1 MEIFGYN
8 LFIII
13 IIHVHL
19 YSTLSTL
26 VLSYWYVV
34 VTIQFFS
41 LKAYLYLVNEW
52 NSLLKTLIFFILSYL
67 FIF

>member
-13 IIHVHL
+13 IIYVHL
-19 YSTLSTL
+19 YSTFSTL

-41 LKAYLYLVNEW
+41 LKTYLYLVNEW
-52 NSLLKTLIFFILSYL
+52 NS
-67 FIF
+67 

>member
-8 LFIII
+8 LFII

-52 NSLLKTLIFFILSYL
+52 NSLLKTLIFL
-67 FIF
+67 F

>member
-1 MEIFGYN
+1 MGYGN
-8 LFIII
+8 FWIQFIHYYYNTYI
-13 IIHVHL
+13 HL

-26 VLSYWYVV
+26 VLFYWYVV

-52 NSLLKTLIFFILSYL
+52 NSLLKTLIFL
-67 FIF
+67 F

>member
-1 MEIFGYN
+1 MEIFGHN

-41 LKAYLYLVNEW
+41 LKTYLYLVNEW
-52 NSLLKTLIFFILSYL
+52 NSLLKTLIFL
-67 FIF
+67 F

>member
-8 LFIII
+8 LFII

-41 LKAYLYLVNEW
+41 LKTYLYLVNEW
-52 NSLLKTLIFFILSYL
+52 NS
-67 FIF
+67 

>member
-52 NSLLKTLIFFILSYL
+52 NSLLKTLIFL
-67 FIF
+67 F

>member
-13 IIHVHL
+13 IIHVLL

-41 LKAYLYLVNEW
+41 LKTYLYLVNEW
-52 NSLLKTLIFFILSYL
+52 NSLLKTLFFL
-67 FIF
+67 F